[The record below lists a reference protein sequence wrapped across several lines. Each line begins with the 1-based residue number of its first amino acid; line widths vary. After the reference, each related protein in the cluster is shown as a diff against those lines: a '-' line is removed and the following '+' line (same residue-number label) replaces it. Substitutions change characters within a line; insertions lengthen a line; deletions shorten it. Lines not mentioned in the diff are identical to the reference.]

1 LLFQLVGRLTS
12 NSMLG
17 AAAETGTTTPRTAQ
31 YSPFGL
37 SGASAATRRADCT
50 TAPDVGSPM
59 APGGMK
65 VPASLV
71 QASWGELAAVWA
83 NAAPAQLVANATLR
97 SAVWS
102 ALPPRA
108 A

>member
-1 LLFQLVGRLTS
+1 
-12 NSMLG
+12 MLG

-50 TAPDVGSPM
+50 TAPDVGSPI
-59 APGGMK
+59 ALGGMK

-71 QASWGELAAVWA
+71 QAS
-83 NAAPAQLVANATLR
+83 
-97 SAVWS
+97 
-102 ALPPRA
+102 
-108 A
+108 